1 MKKKTLQLVLLFSLL
16 RSIPAGAAD
25 FTVTS
30 LADTGAGSLRTAITL
45 LNASPD
51 AANSIR
57 FMTGGT
63 INPATALPAITRN
76 VDFSAPGGAVT
87 IQRSG
92 MGNGTGLLTTSGS
105 PSVSFSGPVTLVAS
119 GSQNVSAVRGGDNL
133 WISGS
138 LPYSLS
144 SSTTS
149 NGAYGTYSRLAT
161 TIGGDVSGSIT
172 ANAGSFNAYGLRSGG
187 GNMNITGDVSALIRV
202 SAGTTAAYGVSASD
216 NMTIGDDVSGDIGS
230 TAGTGTAFGIHAY
243 RNLGIGGDV
252 SGTVS
257 GAVLNG
263 SEAYGIGAGIVTT
276 GTNRNLTIGGDIS
289 GRVTASASG
298 SGAYG
303 IYAGRDIA
311 IAGDLSGTVGATAG
325 TFGAYAL
332 SAGNDLTVGGDLSGR
347 IGAAAGTLDAYGLY
361 SSYNMTLGAL
371 SGTVDADVLNG
382 SGAYGIGAGM
392 AATGTNRNLVIG
404 GDVSGEVSATAL
416 NGSGA
421 YAIYAGGDIFET
433 GDVSGSIAAQA
444 GVSDAAGLYAREG
457 GIYGSS
463 AADAAD
469 ISGSV
474 TASSA
479 GASAG
484 ILAWGG
490 MNLNITGEVSAT
502 GASAYA
508 LRSGRFSGTGGFV
521 DNGAAP
527 SDLVALS
534 GDGALSGN
542 VDLRGGSDFMTVRD
556 RARLV
561 DVPELSGGDGYD
573 VLAFDAW
580 VGTLGASVV
589 NWESTGVLGG
599 SSVGLGASKAM
610 DGDLFIAAGS
620 ALLAPAAGGIYSIG
634 GDLDNAGLLDLR
646 NGGTGDRFTVGGDYT
661 GSGMLGLDIASGSSD
676 LLSIGGDVEGST
688 ALLLRAEDSVASLRD
703 GGPLLLV
710 HADGSSD
717 GNAFVLFSAEG
728 YGPYAMELVMGAAP
742 SGGYDWYLGIGGYL
756 PEAVALQALMPF
768 IGQPLSGT
776 LPRFGERLS
785 SAGYCRASH
794 ESGAFWSRAF
804 GSRYRTEFSGDVA
817 SHVSG
822 YSGGV
827 QAGADLYAGKNGD
840 VSSAAGLYAGA
851 GSQQG
856 DAPGADGGNDSAL
869 EGSFVHAGAY
879 ATIVVPESYYV
890 EWILQAGFHDIALSY
905 ASGGRD
911 DADTWSWLA
920 SMEAGLRIPL
930 GGALSFEPKAQ
941 VIYRH
946 IGGFSLSPVA
956 TGEVW
961 VDTLQGIRALLGAG
975 LTFSE
980 CGGFN
985 GFFGMDLIGDFDTK
999 NRVRY
1004 LDTDVALK
1012 SESEWCFLG
1021 LSAGIGRKSRTG
1033 GPDYYLRAGAMYG
1046 LETGSSFGY
1055 TLSGGLRVP
1064 I

>member
-16 RSIPAGAAD
+16 HSIPAGAAD

-30 LADTGAGSLRTAITL
+30 LADTGAGSLRSAITS

-51 AANSIR
+51 ATNSIR

-63 INPATALPAITRN
+63 ITPATPLPAITRN
-76 VDFSAPGGAVT
+76 VDVSALGGGVT
-87 IQRSG
+87 IQRGG
-92 MGNGTGLLTTSGS
+92 MGNGTGLLTASGS
-105 PSVSFSGPVTLVAS
+105 PTVSFTGPVTLVAS
-119 GSQNVSAVRGGDNL
+119 GSLNVSAVRGGDNL

-144 SSTTS
+144 SSTTG

-161 TIGGDVSGSIT
+161 TIGGDVSGAVT
-172 ANAGSFNAYGLRSGG
+172 ANAVTYNAYGLRSGG
-187 GNMNITGDVSALIRV
+187 GNMNITGDLSALIRV

-216 NMTIGDDVSGDIGS
+216 NMTIGGDVSGDIGS

-257 GAVLNG
+257 GVVLNG
-263 SEAYGIGAGIVTT
+263 SEAYGIGAGIVAT

-289 GRVTASASG
+289 GMVTASASG
-298 SGAYG
+298 SGAYA
-303 IYAGRDIA
+303 IYAGRDLA
-311 IAGDLSGTVGATAG
+311 IAGDLSG
-325 TFGAYAL
+325 
-332 SAGNDLTVGGDLSGR
+332 S
-347 IGAAAGTLDAYGLY
+347 
-361 SSYNMTLGAL
+361 
-371 SGTVDADVLNG
+371 
-382 SGAYGIGAGM
+382 
-392 AATGTNRNLVIG
+392 
-404 GDVSGEVSATAL
+404 VSATA
-416 NGSGA
+416 SA
-421 YAIYAGGDIFET
+421 T
-433 GDVSGSIAAQA
+433 
-444 GVSDAAGLYAREG
+444 DAAGLYAREG
-457 GIYGSS
+457 EMYGASS
-463 AADAAD
+463 VAPLAL
-469 ISGSV
+469 SGSV
-474 TASSA
+474 SAASA

-484 ILAWGG
+484 ILSWGA
-490 MNLNITGEVSAT
+490 MNLDITGEVSAT
-502 GASAYA
+502 GANAYA
-508 LRSGRFSGTGGFV
+508 IRSGRFDATGGFIE
-521 DNGAAP
+521 NGATP
-527 SDLVALS
+527 SDRVRLA
-534 GDGALSGN
+534 GDGALYGN
-542 VDLRGGSDFMTVRD
+542 IDLRGGSDFMTLSD
-556 RARLV
+556 SARVV

-580 VGTLGASVV
+580 SGTLGASVV
-589 NWESTGVLGG
+589 NWESTRVIGGSVVGIGAPKALNGNLFIEAG
-599 SSVGLGASKAM
+599 SSVFVPAS
-610 DGDLFIAAGS
+610 GGS
-620 ALLAPAAGGIYSIG
+620 FSIG

-646 NGGTGDRFTVGGDYT
+646 NGSTADRFRIGGDYT
-661 GSGMLGLDIASGSSD
+661 GSGMLGLDIAPGSSD
-676 LLSIGGDVEGST
+676 LLSIGGDAEGST
-688 ALLLRAEDSVASLRD
+688 ALLLQADGSVASLRD

-710 HADGSSD
+710 HTDGEADGD
-717 GNAFVLFSAEG
+717 AFVLGSAEG
-728 YGPYAMELVMGAAP
+728 YGPYAMELVRGAAP
-742 SGGYDWYLGIGGYL
+742 SGGYDWYLGTGGYL
-756 PEAVALQALMPF
+756 PQAVALQALMPF

-776 LPRFGERLS
+776 LPRFGERLA
-785 SAGYCRASH
+785 SAGYCRAAH
-794 ESGAFWSRAF
+794 ESGAFWSRAY

-840 VSSAAGLYAGA
+840 VSSNAGLYAGA
-851 GSQQG
+851 GFQQG
-856 DAPGADGGNDSAL
+856 DVPGLDGRKAAGL
-869 EGSFVHAGAY
+869 EGSLVHAGAY
-879 ATIVVPESYYV
+879 ATLAVPGSYYV
-890 EWILQAGFHDIALSY
+890 EWILQAGFHDIGLSY

-920 SMEAGLRIPL
+920 SMEAGLRLPL

-946 IGGFSLSPVA
+946 IGGFSLSPAA
-956 TGEVW
+956 TGDVY
-961 VDTLQGIRALLGAG
+961 VDTFEGMRALLGAG

-1021 LSAGIGRKSRTG
+1021 LSAGIGRTSRTG

-1055 TLSGGLRVP
+1055 TLAGGLRVP

>member
-30 LADTGAGSLRTAITL
+30 LADTGAGSLRTAVTS

-63 INPATALPAITRN
+63 ISPATALPAITRN

-87 IQRSG
+87 IRRSG
-92 MGNGTGLLTTSGS
+92 MGNGTGLLTTSGATTTL
-105 PSVSFSGPVTLVAS
+105 SFSGTTVLDAS
-119 GSQNVSAVRGGDNL
+119 GSQNVSALRGGTNL
-133 WISGS
+133 VIAGS
-138 LPYSLS
+138 PALTLHVE
-144 SSTTS
+144 TLTR
-149 NGAYGTYSRLAT
+149 GAYGFYSPNAVTITGGVGGVMTMQAGTDYAYGIRAGNGDLSIGEGVSAT
-161 TIGGDVSGSIT
+161 IFSTAGEDGAFGISSSRNLTIGGDVSGSIDAT
-172 ANAGSFNAYGLRSGG
+172 AQTSDAYGL
-187 GNMNITGDVSALIRV
+187 V
-202 SAGTTAAYGVSASD
+202 
-216 NMTIGDDVSGDIGS
+216 
-230 TAGTGTAFGIHAY
+230 AY
-243 RNLGIGGDV
+243 RTMTLGA
-252 SGTVS
+252 VS
-257 GAVLNG
+257 GAV
-263 SEAYGIGAGIVTT
+263 
-276 GTNRNLTIGGDIS
+276 
-289 GRVTASASG
+289 SA
-298 SGAYG
+298 
-303 IYAGRDIA
+303 
-311 IAGDLSGTVGATAG
+311 T
-325 TFGAYAL
+325 
-332 SAGNDLTVGGDLSGR
+332 
-347 IGAAAGTLDAYGLY
+347 
-361 SSYNMTLGAL
+361 
-371 SGTVDADVLNG
+371 VLNG
-382 SGAYGIGAGM
+382 SGAYGIGAGFD
-392 AATGTNRNLVIG
+392 TSVSPRHLVIG
-404 GDVSGEVSATAL
+404 GEVSGTVSATAANGSDAYGMYAGRNMSVAGGVSGEVSAT
-416 NGSGA
+416 
-421 YAIYAGGDIFET
+421 
-433 GDVSGSIAAQA
+433 A
-444 GVSDAAGLYAREG
+444 GVSDAAGLYAGAG
-457 GIYGSS
+457 GIYGASASS
-463 AADAAD
+463 PLAL
-469 ISGSV
+469 SGSV
-474 TASSA
+474 SASSA
-479 GASAG
+479 GAAAG
-484 ILAWGG
+484 VLSWDA

-502 GASAYA
+502 GANAYA

-542 VDLRGGSDFMTVRD
+542 VDLRGGSDFMTVHD
-556 RARLV
+556 SARLV

-580 VGTLGASVV
+580 AGTLGASVV

-620 ALLAPAAGGIYSIG
+620 AVLAPAAGGIYSIG
-634 GDLDNAGLLDLR
+634 GDLDSAGLLDLR
-646 NGGTGDRFTVGGDYT
+646 NGGTDDRFTVGGDYT
-661 GSGMLGLDIASGSSD
+661 GSGMLGLDIAPGSSD
-676 LLSIGGDVEGST
+676 LLSIGGDAEGST
-688 ALLLRAEDSVASLRD
+688 ALLLRAEGSVASLRD

-717 GNAFVLFSAEG
+717 GEAFVLFSAEG
-728 YGPYAMELVMGAAP
+728 YGPYAMELVPGAAP

-776 LPRFGERLS
+776 LPRFGERLA
-785 SAGYCRASH
+785 SAGYCRESH

-856 DAPGADGGNDSAL
+856 DAPGADGRKGSSL

-879 ATIVVPESYYV
+879 ATLVVPGSYYV
-890 EWILQAGFHDIALSY
+890 EWILQAGFHDIDLSY

-941 VIYRH
+941 VICRH
-946 IGGFSLSPVA
+946 IGGFSLSPA
-956 TGEVW
+956 STGEVW

-1055 TLSGGLRVP
+1055 TLAGGLRVP